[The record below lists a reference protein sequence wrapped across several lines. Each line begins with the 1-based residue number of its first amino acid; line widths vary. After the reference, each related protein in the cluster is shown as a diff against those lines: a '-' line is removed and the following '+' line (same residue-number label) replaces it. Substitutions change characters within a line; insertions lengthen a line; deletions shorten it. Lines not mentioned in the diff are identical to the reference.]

1 MKKIDKLVL
10 TSFIGPFILT
20 FFVVVFILLN
30 IQMLKYF
37 DDIIGKGLEG
47 IVIARLLFYFA
58 VFTTPT
64 ALPLAVLL
72 SSLITFGNLGEHFEL
87 TAIKGSGISLLRTLQ
102 PIFFFVLMLTVVAF
116 YINNNLV
123 PKAALEAY
131 SLLYDIKQKKPA
143 LELREG
149 AFYMGIPDVSIKIN
163 KKFRKDDAALKG
175 VVIYDHRKNEGN
187 NEVTVADSGR
197 MYTILHERYLKLE
210 LYNGYHYSEGAGTDQ
225 ELAGQRGKR
234 KATESLSRSK
244 FSKSQLVFDLSSF
257 KMQTTDKKWFQGNRI
272 MRNLSELQTDVDSMD
287 REVAGQKISYYN
299 GKPSYFTYYRRGE
312 PVVLPQD
319 VIDAKKLNDSLTAL
333 KAEKEMQAHV
343 SNAPVVKEPEAPQ
356 KNDSVQKPIEPKQI
370 PVPHTIKPANAK
382 PGKIITHTS
391 VPNGRDKGQM
401 TNNKGRNRKA
411 KVPEDTK
418 KIGVAYKYKGPKI
431 TDSLIN
437 ARIDSIYTMAND
449 NDALQRATNT
459 ARQVKGQ
466 ISNANSNIDNYTKE
480 IYVYDIQWHKII
492 ASSMACIAMF
502 LIGAPL
508 GSIIKKG
515 GLGVPFLVS
524 ILFFII
530 FYVLNMIGEKWAK
543 QGMVDVFTGVWA
555 SDFILL
561 IIGLIFLRQA
571 RIDARLFDTDFY
583 LVLLDKF
590 KRWRKEKGFLTRKMK
605 VA

>member
-10 TSFIGPFILT
+10 SSFIGPFILT

-37 DDIIGKGLEG
+37 DDIIGKGLEWT
-47 IVIARLLFYFA
+47 VISQLLFYFA

-87 TAIKGSGISLLRTLQ
+87 TAIKSAGISLLRTLQ
-102 PIFFFVLMLTVVAF
+102 PIFFFVLILTVFAF

-149 AFYMGIPDVSIKIN
+149 AFYMGIPDISIKIN
-163 KKFRKDDAALKG
+163 KKFHDDESALKG

-197 MYTILHERYLKLE
+197 MYTILNERYLKLE
-210 LYNGYHYSEGAGTDQ
+210 LYNGYNYIEGASSEQ
-225 ELAGQRGKR
+225 EFAGQKSKGK
-234 KATESLSRSK
+234 KTESLSRSK
-244 FSKSQLVFDLSSF
+244 FAKSQVVFDLSSF
-257 KMQTTDKKWFQGNRI
+257 QMIRTEKKWFQGNRI
-272 MRNLSELQTDVDSMD
+272 MRNLSELDSD
-287 REVAGQKISYYN
+287 LDS
-299 GKPSYFTYYRRGE
+299 
-312 PVVLPQD
+312 
-319 VIDAKKLNDSLTAL
+319 LNDEVLTQ
-333 KAEKEMQAHV
+333 KVNYYSSKPTYFVYYSKDDSITM
-343 SNAPVVKEPEAPQ
+343 PPDVVKHKA
-356 KNDSVQKPIEPKQI
+356 KNDSIIEATVFGDKQRAEAKVEADSTSNNDSSSINANGAHNKTIPQADTSIRPAVRISKADLAHHAVSSRMVHKKKIEPAPEVFI
-370 PVPHTIKPANAK
+370 PPTIKLKASDSVINQ
-382 PGKIITHTS
+382 KI
-391 VPNGRDKGQM
+391 
-401 TNNKGRNRKA
+401 
-411 KVPEDTK
+411 
-418 KIGVAYKYKGPKI
+418 
-431 TDSLIN
+431 DSL
-437 ARIDSIYTMAND
+437 YTAKNS
-449 NDALQRATNT
+449 NEILQRATNS
-459 ARQVKGQ
+459 ARQVKSQ
-466 ISNANSNIDNYTKE
+466 LTNNNSIIDSYTKDM
-480 IYVYDIQWHKII
+480 YVYAIQWHKII

-508 GSIIKKG
+508 GAIIKKG

-530 FYVLNMIGEKWAK
+530 FYVMNMIGEKWAK
-543 QGMVDVFTGVWA
+543 QGAVDVITGVWS

-561 IIGLIFLRQA
+561 IIGIIFLRQA

-583 LVLLDKF
+583 LVVFDKF
-590 KRWRKEKGFLTRKMK
+590 KRWRKERGLLTTKPKG
-605 VA
+605 A

>member
-10 TSFIGPFILT
+10 NSFIGPFILT

-37 DDIIGKGLEG
+37 DDIIGKGLG
-47 IVIARLLFYFA
+47 WSVISQLLFYFA

-87 TAIKGSGISLLRTLQ
+87 TAIKSAGISLLRTLQ
-102 PIFFFVLMLTVVAF
+102 PIFFFVLVLTAF
-116 YINNNLV
+116 AFFINNNLV

-149 AFYMGIPDVSIKIN
+149 AFYTGIPDISIKIN
-163 KKFRKDDAALKG
+163 KKFHDDESALKG

-197 MYTILHERYLKLE
+197 MYTILNEQYLKLE
-210 LYNGYHYSEGAGTDQ
+210 LYNGYNYTEGVGGEQ
-225 ELAGQRGKR
+225 ELAGQKGKG
-234 KATESLSRSK
+234 KKTQSLRRMK
-244 FSKSQLVFDLSSF
+244 FNKSQIVFDLSSF
-257 KMQTTDKKWFQGNRI
+257 QMIRTEKKWFQGNRI
-272 MRNLSELQTDVDSMD
+272 MRNLSELDSD
-287 REVAGQKISYYN
+287 IDSLHNEVLNQRINYYN
-299 GKPSYFTYYRRGE
+299 TKASYFAFYRKGD
-312 PVVLPQD
+312 P
-319 VIDAKKLNDSLTAL
+319 
-333 KAEKEMQAHV
+333 
-343 SNAPVVKEPEAPQ
+343 
-356 KNDSVQKPIEPKQI
+356 
-370 PVPHTIKPANAK
+370 
-382 PGKIITHTS
+382 TH
-391 VPNGRDKGQM
+391 
-401 TNNKGRNRKA
+401 
-411 KVPEDTK
+411 VPED
-418 KIGVAYKYKGPKI
+418 VAKYKVKHDSLLTINAFHENDGQKKAVESPPHTENKTVTHFDSARSAAANVKKMDMARRLRPASSHLDMSKHLFEKKTTEKVLLTSVKAKI

-437 ARIDSIYTMAND
+437 HRIDSIYTAKNS
-449 NDALQRATNT
+449 NEIFQRAANA
-459 ARQVKGQ
+459 ARQVKSQ
-466 ISNANSNIDNYTKE
+466 INNNNTIIDNYTKDE
-480 IYVYDIQWHKII
+480 YIYAIQWHKII
-492 ASSMACIAMF
+492 ANSMACIAMF

-508 GSIIKKG
+508 GAIIKKG

-543 QGMVDVFTGVWA
+543 QGVVDVITGVWS

-561 IIGLIFLRQA
+561 MVGFLFLRQA

-583 LVLLDKF
+583 LVVFERL
-590 KRWRKEKGFLTRKMK
+590 KRWRKDRRTLSSQAK
-605 VA
+605 AA